1 MSRVARVRILVV
13 LALVSTPRLARAGG
27 GAATD
32 AYQGIGDRPLEV
44 HGLADV
50 YAQYVFQQPASEG
63 TRYRAFD
70 DVAGPSL
77 GLLRLT
83 VAHAPRP
90 VGFRIDAG
98 VGDLPNAY
106 MQSDPG
112 AAEHPDV
119 ARALSYLE
127 QAFVT
132 LRPLPAREVAVDA
145 GKFST
150 PVGLEDNESIT
161 NWNYSRSLLFTLAE
175 PTYHTGLRATYGR
188 REGLSLSA
196 FWLNGW
202 NANVVGGDGMRSFGA
217 AATWR
222 GMAGTEPLEAAVVY
236 AAGLERA
243 PTHLDDPTESFRHEL
258 DAYAST
264 SIRQRL
270 DVAATLD
277 YGTDARGGGVSWWGV
292 AGYLR
297 YWLTPWLAAAVRG
310 EHLADTDGFLTGT
323 AQRMAGLT
331 GTLQIKHT
339 VGPFQLLGWLEY
351 RRDAADVPVFPAH
364 AAQLVLH
371 QDTLTVACAAAF

>member
-1 MSRVARVRILVV
+1 ML
-13 LALVSTPRLARAGG
+13 LAIAVVSTPRLARAGG

-32 AYQGIGDRPLEV
+32 AYQGIGEGTLKV
-44 HGLADV
+44 HGLLDV
-50 YAQYVFQQPASEG
+50 YAQHDFQQPASG
-63 TRYRAFD
+63 YTRFRAFD

-83 VAHAPRP
+83 VAHTPGV
-90 VGFRIDAG
+90 VGFRVDAG

-106 MQSDPG
+106 MGSDPD
-112 AAEHPDV
+112 ATTRPEL

-132 LRPLPAREVAVDA
+132 LRPLPARELSIDA
-145 GKFST
+145 GKFAT

-175 PTYHTGLRATYGR
+175 PTYHTGLRATYGH
-188 REGLSLSA
+188 REGFGLSA
-196 FWLNGW
+196 LWLNGW
-202 NANVVGGDGMRSFGA
+202 NANLFGGNGMRSFAA

-222 GMAGTEPLEAAVVY
+222 GTGTQPVEAAVVY

-243 PTHLDDPTESFRHEL
+243 PTHLADPTESFRHEL
-258 DAYAST
+258 DAYVST
-264 SIRQRL
+264 SIRERL

-277 YGTDARGGGVSWWGV
+277 YGRDASGGGVSWWGV

-297 YWLTPWLAAAVRG
+297 YRFTPWLALAVRG
-310 EHLADTDGFLTGT
+310 EHLADTGGFLTGT

-331 GTLQIKHT
+331 GTLQVNHT
-339 VGPFQLLGWLEY
+339 VGPFQLVGWLEY
-351 RRDAADVPVFPAH
+351 RRDDADVPVFPSH
-364 AAQLVLH
+364 AGQLVLH